1 MVNKGGLM
9 YQKVLIPLDGSKE
22 AEEVFPLVQNEL
34 NEGGAVILVQVIP
47 PARTQKI
54 GEHIIMASQQE
65 EADRSEAMAYLRSL
79 VRQHDW
85 SGDNWR
91 LQVEV
96 ATSVADGIVRLADRE
111 SVDLI
116 AMYTHDR
123 KLLARHVKR
132 SIAREVQRRAATEVR
147 IFGTREIQELSAEVT
162 PAGDTRDGDSRVF
175 RQIDAFGDLSPEQ
188 IEKVVALGTRRN
200 VAAGELLGTG
210 GELGEF
216 MFVILEG
223 EAHLTTHSEIGEIS
237 VRIAR
242 PGEAF
247 PLAALLGSGTLITSG
262 EALTEMEVLAIPRS
276 ELLMLCS
283 REPEIGMRIYAS
295 VGRLFST
302 RYAETL
308 THLTISAARELE
320 RGDS

>member
-1 MVNKGGLM
+1 M

-34 NEGGAVILVQVIP
+34 ATDGEVILVQVIP

-54 GEHIIMASQQE
+54 GEHIILASQQE

-79 VRQHDW
+79 ARQQDW
-85 SGDNWR
+85 PADNWR
-91 LQVEV
+91 LEVEV
-96 ATSVADGIVRLADRE
+96 ANSVADGIVRLAGRE
-111 SVDLI
+111 SVDLV

-132 SIAREVQRRAATEVR
+132 SIAREVQRRCSTEVR
-147 IFGTREIQELSAEVT
+147 VFGTRELQELAAEASTTV
-162 PAGDTRDGDSRVF
+162 AGQDGDTRVY

-188 IEKVVALGTRRN
+188 IEKVVALGSSRI
-200 VAAGELLGTG
+200 VEAGEQLGTG
-210 GELGEF
+210 GELGEY
-216 MFVILEG
+216 MFVIVEG
-223 EAHLTTHSEIGEIS
+223 EAHLTTHSDIGEIS

-262 EALTEMEVLAIPRS
+262 EALTDMEVLAIPRS

-283 REPEIGMRIYAS
+283 REPEIGMRIYQAI
-295 VGRLFST
+295 GRLFSN

-308 THLTISAARELE
+308 THLTISAARELQT
-320 RGDS
+320 GDS

>member
-1 MVNKGGLM
+1 M

-34 NEGGAVILVQVIP
+34 SEDGEVILVQVIP

-54 GEHIIMASQQE
+54 GEHIILASQQE
-65 EADRSEAMAYLRSL
+65 ETDRSEAMAYLRSL
-79 VRQHDW
+79 VRQQDW
-85 SGDNWR
+85 SADNWR
-91 LQVEV
+91 LEVEV
-96 ATSVADGIVRLADRE
+96 ANTVADGIVRLADRE

-132 SIAREVQRRAATEVR
+132 SIAREVQRRASSEVR
-147 IFGTREIQELSAEVT
+147 VFGTREIQELAAEAT
-162 PAGDTRDGDSRVF
+162 PASESQDGDNRVY
-175 RQIDAFGDLSPEQ
+175 RQIDAFADLSPEQ

-200 VAAGELLGTG
+200 VEAGELLGTG

-295 VGRLFST
+295 VGRLFSN

>member
-1 MVNKGGLM
+1 M

-34 NEGGAVILVQVIP
+34 NEDGEVILVQVIP

-54 GEHIIMASQQE
+54 GEHIILASQQE

-79 VRQHDW
+79 VRQQDW
-85 SGDNWR
+85 SADNWR

-96 ATSVADGIVRLADRE
+96 ANSVADGIVRLADRE
-111 SVDLI
+111 AVDLI

-132 SIAREVQRRAATEVR
+132 SIAREVQRRASTEVR
-147 IFGTREIQELSAEVT
+147 VFGTRELQELAAEATAT
-162 PAGDTRDGDSRVF
+162 PSEFHDDDNRVF

-188 IEKVVALGTRRN
+188 IEKVVALGARRN
-200 VAAGELLGTG
+200 VEAGELLGTG

-295 VGRLFST
+295 VGRLFSN

>member
-1 MVNKGGLM
+1 M

-34 NEGGAVILVQVIP
+34 SEDGEVILVQVIP

-54 GEHIIMASQQE
+54 GEHIILASQQE

-79 VRQHDW
+79 SRQQDW
-85 SGDNWR
+85 SADNWR
-91 LQVEV
+91 LEVEV
-96 ATSVADGIVRLADRE
+96 ANTVADGIVRLADRE

-132 SIAREVQRRAATEVR
+132 SIAREVQRRASTEVR
-147 IFGTREIQELSAEVT
+147 VFGTREIQELAAEAT
-162 PAGDTRDGDSRVF
+162 PPSESQDGDNRVY
-175 RQIDAFGDLSPEQ
+175 RQIDAFADLSPEQ

-200 VAAGELLGTG
+200 VEAGELLGTG

-295 VGRLFST
+295 VGRLFSN

>member
-1 MVNKGGLM
+1 M

-22 AEEVFPLVQNEL
+22 AEEVFPLVKDEINQDGE
-34 NEGGAVILVQVIP
+34 VILVQVIP

-54 GEHIIMASQQE
+54 GEHIILASQQE
-65 EADRSEAMAYLRSL
+65 EADRAEAMAYLRSL
-79 VRQHDW
+79 SRQQDW
-85 SGDNWR
+85 SADNWR
-91 LQVEV
+91 LEVEV
-96 ATSVADGIVRLADRE
+96 ANSVADGIVRLADRE
-111 SVDLI
+111 AVELI

-132 SIAREVQRRAATEVR
+132 SIAREVQRRASTEVR
-147 IFGTREIQELSAEVT
+147 VFGTRELEELSVESQAT
-162 PAGDTRDGDSRVF
+162 SGFQDSDNRVF

-188 IEKVVALGTRRN
+188 IEKVVVLGTRRN
-200 VAAGELLGTG
+200 VGAGAMLGTG
-210 GELGEF
+210 GELGEYL
-216 MFVILEG
+216 FVILEG
-223 EAHLTTHSEIGEIS
+223 EAHLTTHSEVGEIS

-283 REPEIGMRIYAS
+283 REPEIGMRIYAA
-295 VGRLFST
+295 VGRLFSN

-308 THLTISAARELE
+308 THLTISAAREMQLN
-320 RGDS
+320 DS

>member
-1 MVNKGGLM
+1 M

-22 AEEVFPLVQNEL
+22 AEEVFPLVKGEVAEDGEL
-34 NEGGAVILVQVIP
+34 LLVQVIP
-47 PARTQKI
+47 PARTQKVGDHVI
-54 GEHIIMASQQE
+54 LASQQE
-65 EADRSEAMAYLRSL
+65 EADKAEAMGYLRSL
-79 VRQHDW
+79 VRQQE
-85 SGDNWR
+85 SGTDNWS

-96 ATSVADGIVRLADRE
+96 ANSVADGIIQLANRE
-111 SVDLI
+111 AVDLI

-132 SIAREVQRRAATEVR
+132 SIAREVQRRASGEVR
-147 IFGTREIQELSAEVT
+147 VFGTRELEERASAQVDTPEAQE
-162 PAGDTRDGDSRVF
+162 GDTRIF
-175 RQIDAFGDLSPEQ
+175 RQIDAFSDLSAEQ
-188 IEKVVALGTRRN
+188 IERVVALGAKRD

-210 GELGEF
+210 GELGES

-262 EALTEMEVLAIPRS
+262 EALTDMEVLAIPRS
-276 ELLMLCS
+276 ELLMLCT
-283 REPEIGMRIYAS
+283 REPEIGMRIYAA
-295 VGRLFST
+295 VGRLFSN

-308 THLTISAARELE
+308 THLSISAEREL
-320 RGDS
+320 RQNDS

>member
-1 MVNKGGLM
+1 M

-22 AEEVFPLVQNEL
+22 AEEVFPLVKDEL
-34 NEGGAVILVQVIP
+34 NDDGEVILVQVIA

-54 GEHIIMASQQE
+54 GDHIILASQQE
-65 EADRSEAMAYLRSL
+65 EGDRAEAMGYLRSL
-79 VRQHDW
+79 ARQQER
-85 SGDNWR
+85 GADNWR
-91 LQVEV
+91 LEVEV
-96 ATSVADGIVRLADRE
+96 ADSVADGIVRLATRE

-132 SIAREVQRRAATEVR
+132 SIAREVQRRASTEVR
-147 IFGTREIQELSAEVT
+147 VFGTRELEELATGVSTASDRQE
-162 PAGDTRDGDSRVF
+162 GDTRIF
-175 RQIDAFGDLSPEQ
+175 RQIDAFSDLSAEQ
-188 IEKVVALGTRRN
+188 IDKVVALGSRRN
-200 VAAGELLGTG
+200 VDAGEMLGTG
-210 GELGEF
+210 GELGEY

-223 EAHLTTHSEIGEIS
+223 EAHLTTHCEVGEIS

-283 REPEIGMRIYAS
+283 REPEIGMRIYAA
-295 VGRLFST
+295 VGRLFSN

-308 THLTISAARELE
+308 THLTISAEREL
-320 RGDS
+320 RQGDS

>member
-1 MVNKGGLM
+1 M

-22 AEEVFPLVQNEL
+22 AEEVFPLVRNEL
-34 NEGGAVILVQVIP
+34 VTDGEVILLQVIP
-47 PARTQKI
+47 PTRTQMV
-54 GEHIIMASQQE
+54 GGHIILGSQQE
-65 EADRSEAMAYLRSL
+65 EADRFEAIGYLRAL
-79 VRQHDW
+79 VRQQAWDA
-85 SGDNWR
+85 GQWR
-91 LQVEV
+91 FEVEV
-96 ATSVADGIVRLADRE
+96 DNSVADGIVRLADRE
-111 SVDLI
+111 QVDLI

-123 KLLARHVKR
+123 KLLARHIKR
-132 SIAREVQRRAATEVR
+132 SIAREVQRKATSEVR
-147 IFGTREIQELSAEVT
+147 VFGTRELGEHSAEET
-162 PAGDTRDGDSRVF
+162 EAGQAPDVDFGIYRQVDVF
-175 RQIDAFGDLSPEQ
+175 SDLNTQQ
-188 IEKVVALGTRRN
+188 IERVVALGERQS
-200 VAAGELLGTG
+200 VQSGDLLGTG
-210 GELGEF
+210 GELGEH

-223 EAHLTTHSEIGEIS
+223 EAHLSTHSEVGEIS

-283 REPEIGMRIYAS
+283 REPEIGMRLYAS
-295 VGRLFST
+295 VGRLFSN

-308 THLTISAARELE
+308 THLTISAARELQ

>member
-1 MVNKGGLM
+1 M

-34 NEGGAVILVQVIP
+34 TEDGEVILVQVIP

-54 GEHIIMASQQE
+54 GEHIILASQQE

-79 VRQHDW
+79 ARQQDW
-85 SGDNWR
+85 AAENWR
-91 LQVEV
+91 LEVEV
-96 ATSVADGIVRLADRE
+96 ANSVPDGIVRLADRE
-111 SVDLI
+111 AVDLI

-132 SIAREVQRRAATEVR
+132 SIAREVQRRATSEVR
-147 IFGTREIQELSAEVT
+147 VFGTREIQELASGATATGEFH
-162 PAGDTRDGDSRVF
+162 DGDNRIF
-175 RQIDAFGDLSPEQ
+175 RQIDAFVDLSPDQ
-188 IEKVVALGTRRN
+188 IEKVVALGSRRN
-200 VAAGELLGTG
+200 VEAGELLGTG

-216 MFVILEG
+216 LFVILEG

-283 REPEIGMRIYAS
+283 REPEIGMRIYAA
-295 VGRLFST
+295 VGRLFSN

-308 THLTISAARELE
+308 THLTISATRELQ

>member
-1 MVNKGGLM
+1 M
-9 YQKVLIPLDGSKE
+9 YQRVLIPLDGSKE
-22 AEEVFPLVQNEL
+22 AEDVFPLVKGEVAENGE
-34 NEGGAVILVQVIP
+34 VILAQIVA

-54 GEHIIMASQQE
+54 GEHIILASQQE
-65 EADRSEAMAYLRSL
+65 ETDRAEAMGYLRSL
-79 VRQHDW
+79 VRQQD
-85 SGDNWR
+85 SDGDNWR
-91 LQVEV
+91 LQVEI
-96 ATSVADGIVRLADRE
+96 ASSVADGILYLAERE

-123 KLLARHVKR
+123 KLLARHIKR
-132 SIAREVQRRAATEVR
+132 SIAREVQRRAAAEVR
-147 IFGTREIQELSAEVT
+147 IFGTRELEERAAEPVTAASRQE
-162 PAGDTRDGDSRVF
+162 GDNRIF
-175 RQIDAFGDLSPEQ
+175 RQIDAFGDLTPEQ
-188 IEKVVALGTRRN
+188 IDRVVGLGSRRE
-200 VAAGELLGTG
+200 VSEGEMLGTG

-216 MFVILEG
+216 MFVILDG

-262 EALTEMEVLAIPRS
+262 EALSDMEVLAIPRS
-276 ELLMLCS
+276 ELLMLCT
-283 REPEIGMRIYAS
+283 REPEIGMRIYAA
-295 VGRLFST
+295 VGRLFSN

-308 THLTISAARELE
+308 THLTMSAERELR

>member
-1 MVNKGGLM
+1 
-9 YQKVLIPLDGSKE
+9 
-22 AEEVFPLVQNEL
+22 
-34 NEGGAVILVQVIP
+34 
-47 PARTQKI
+47 
-54 GEHIIMASQQE
+54 MA
-65 EADRSEAMAYLRSL
+65 
-79 VRQHDW
+79 
-85 SGDNWR
+85 N
-91 LQVEV
+91 
-96 ATSVADGIVRLADRE
+96 RE

-132 SIAREVQRRAATEVR
+132 SIAREVQRRASTEVR
-147 IFGTREIQELSAEVT
+147 VFGTREIQELAAEAT
-162 PAGDTRDGDSRVF
+162 PASDSQDGDNRVF
-175 RQIDAFGDLSPEQ
+175 RQIDAFTDLSPEQ

-200 VAAGELLGTG
+200 VEAGELLGTG

-295 VGRLFST
+295 VGRLFSN

-308 THLTISAARELE
+308 THLTMSAARELE

>member
-1 MVNKGGLM
+1 M

-34 NEGGAVILVQVIP
+34 TDDGEVILVQVIP

-54 GEHIIMASQQE
+54 GDHIILASQQE

-79 VRQHDW
+79 ARQQDW
-85 SGDNWR
+85 SADNWR
-91 LQVEV
+91 LEVEV
-96 ATSVADGIVRLADRE
+96 ANSVADGIVRLADRAA
-111 SVDLI
+111 VDLI

-132 SIAREVQRRAATEVR
+132 SIAREVQRRSSTEVR
-147 IFGTREIQELSAEVT
+147 VFGARELQELAAET
-162 PAGDTRDGDSRVF
+162 TSTSEFQDGDNRVF

-188 IEKVVALGTRRN
+188 IEKVVALGSKRN
-200 VAAGELLGTG
+200 VDAGELLGTG

-262 EALTEMEVLAIPRS
+262 EALTDMEVLAIPRS

-283 REPEIGMRIYAS
+283 REPEIGMRIYAA
-295 VGRLFST
+295 VGRLFSN

>member
-1 MVNKGGLM
+1 M

-22 AEEVFPLVQNEL
+22 AEEVFPLVRNEVAEDGQL
-34 NEGGAVILVQVIP
+34 LLVQVIP
-47 PARTQKI
+47 PARTQKV
-54 GEHIIMASQQE
+54 GEHIILASQQE
-65 EADRSEAMAYLRSL
+65 EADRAEAMGYLRSL
-79 VRQHDW
+79 VRQQDSNTENW
-85 SGDNWR
+85 SLR
-91 LQVEV
+91 VEI
-96 ATSVADGIVRLADRE
+96 AGSVADGIIQLADRE

-132 SIAREVQRRAATEVR
+132 SIAREVQRRASSEVR
-147 IFGTREIQELSAEVT
+147 VFGTRELEERVAEAVASSDS
-162 PAGDTRDGDSRVF
+162 PDGDPRIF

-188 IEKVVALGTRRN
+188 IDKVVALGSKRE
-200 VAAGELLGTG
+200 VSAGEMLGTG

-262 EALTEMEVLAIPRS
+262 EALTDMEVLAIPRS
-276 ELLMLCS
+276 ELLMLCT
-283 REPEIGMRIYAS
+283 REPEIGMRIYAA
-295 VGRLFST
+295 VGRLFSN

-308 THLTISAARELE
+308 THLTISAEREL
-320 RGDS
+320 RHGDS

>member
-1 MVNKGGLM
+1 M

-22 AEEVFPLVQNEL
+22 AEEVFPLVRNEL
-34 NEGGAVILVQVIP
+34 TEDGEVILIQVIP
-47 PARTQKI
+47 PAYTQKV
-54 GEHIIMASQQE
+54 GEHIILASQQE
-65 EADRSEAMAYLRSL
+65 ETDRAEAMAYLRSL
-79 VRQHDW
+79 VRQQDW
-85 SGDNWR
+85 SADNWR
-91 LQVEV
+91 LAVEV
-96 ATSVADGIVRLADRE
+96 ANSVADGIVRLADRE

-132 SIAREVQRRAATEVR
+132 SIAREVQRRTSTEVR
-147 IFGTREIQELSAEVT
+147 VFGTRELQELAAEAA
-162 PAGDTRDGDSRVF
+162 PAGDSPEGDNRIF

-188 IEKVVALGTRRN
+188 IEKVVSLGARRH
-200 VAAGELLGTG
+200 VEAGELLGTG
-210 GELGEF
+210 GELGEY

-283 REPEIGMRIYAS
+283 REPEIGMRIYAAI
-295 VGRLFST
+295 GRLFSN